1 MKANVGM
8 QYPVYAPVATYT
20 PGTSITYGTGAVVA
34 EAVGANI
41 SWNRNSDSFWGD
53 DGEIDSDNGVM
64 GYTISFEPSGL
75 KDTVRAA
82 LLGETLATSD
92 YEVNSDAA
100 PDVGFGYIRV
110 MRETGDNGVVTTTYE
125 SWWYRKLKFGI
136 TSEET
141 RTKEGGGLQW
151 RVPTLEGIGAG
162 VNLDNSGKLKY
173 AMHRTHAT
181 LSAAKA
187 WLNTLAGITAT
198 T

>member
-8 QYPVYAPVATYT
+8 LYPVYAPIATYT
-20 PGTSITYGTGAVVA
+20 PGTGITYGNGAVVA
-34 EAVGANI
+34 EAVSANI
-41 SWNRNSDSFWGD
+41 SWNRNSETFHGD
-53 DGEIDSDNGVM
+53 DIELDSDNGVT

-92 YEVNSDAA
+92 YEINSDAA

-110 MRETGDNGVVTTTYE
+110 MRETGENGVVTTTYE

-151 RVPTLEGIGAG
+151 RIPTLEGIGAG
-162 VNLDNSGKLKY
+162 VDMDNSGKLKF

-181 LSAAKA
+181 ASAAMA
-187 WLNTLAGITAT
+187 WLKALANIT
-198 T
+198 

>member
-8 QYPVYAPVATYT
+8 LYPVYAPVATYT
-20 PGTSITYGTGAVVA
+20 PGTGITYGTGGVVA
-34 EAVGANI
+34 EAVSANI
-41 SWNRNSDSFWGD
+41 SWNRNSEKFYGD
-53 DGEIDSDNGVM
+53 DVEIDSDNGVT

-75 KDTVRAA
+75 KDAVRAA

-92 YEVNSDAA
+92 YEINSDAA

-110 MRETGDNGVVTTTYE
+110 MRETGENGVVTTTYE
-125 SWWYRKLKFGI
+125 SWWYRMLKFGI

-151 RVPTLEGIGAG
+151 RIPTLEGVGMG
-162 VNLDNSGKLKY
+162 VNLDNSGKLKF

-181 LSAAKA
+181 ASAAMA
-187 WLNTLAGITAT
+187 WLKTLANIT
-198 T
+198 